1 MKKFLTS
8 VFMLSMV
15 LFSMNVFNSCKDY
28 DEDEYNDLIVEF
40 NKNDATLR
48 GWITTN
54 YATIQQL
61 KDSIAAVQ
69 ARLDACCANCSI
81 KLAGKADTAD
91 VRKLADSIE
100 SAKIGR
106 AHV

>member
-8 VFMLSMV
+8 VFMLSM
-15 LFSMNVFNSCKDY
+15 LWFSMNVFNSCKDY
-28 DEDEYNDLIVEF
+28 DDDEYNDMIVEF

-69 ARLDACCANCSI
+69 ARLDAC
-81 KLAGKADTAD
+81 
-91 VRKLADSIE
+91 
-100 SAKIGR
+100 
-106 AHV
+106 